1 MAENTVSENPV
12 QALAMLVGV
21 AVVCALLVS
30 VTAVKLRPYY
40 LANLE
45 AHRLAQLESILGALS
60 GSAYLES
67 ILGTLSGI
75 TREVAA
81 PDIESRVVELASG
94 RYADKLDPATFDARK
109 AAADPDS
116 SVPIPPDRDLAGI
129 KRRARYATVFLVRD
143 ASGDVELIILPVH
156 GSGYQS
162 SLYGFLALTGDTSTV
177 VALKFYEQGDTPG
190 MGARIQ
196 EPSWEALW
204 PGKRVYDAAGT
215 LRIGVARGE
224 VAPGS
229 IDAEHMVDGISGAT
243 RTSQGVH
250 GLLRFWLGDFGFG
263 PYLERVRRGEG

>member
-1 MAENTVSENPV
+1 MAENIVSENPI
-12 QALAMLVGV
+12 QALLMVLGV

-30 VTAVKLRPYY
+30 VSAVKLRPHYV
-40 LANLE
+40 ANLE
-45 AHRLAQLESILGALS
+45 AHRLVQLESIMGALS
-60 GSAYLES
+60 GTA
-67 ILGTLSGI
+67 
-75 TREVAA
+75 REVAA
-81 PDIESRVVELASG
+81 QDIESRVVELAGG
-94 RYADKLDPATFDARK
+94 RYSDKLDPTTFDARK
-109 AAADPDS
+109 AATDPDS
-116 SVPIPPDRDLAGI
+116 SVPIPSDRDVADI
-129 KRRARYATVFLVRD
+129 KRRARHATVFLVRD
-143 ASGDVELIILPVH
+143 ANGDVALIILPVH

-196 EPSWEALW
+196 DSSWEALW
-204 PGKRVYDAAGT
+204 SGKQVYDDTGT

-224 VAPGS
+224 VTPGS
-229 IDAEHMVDGISGAT
+229 IDADHLVDGISGAT